1 MIRRMTADDV
11 MENISGL
18 CALLSD
24 AVDSGASIGFL
35 PPLDPIEALAYW
47 DSVRLAVH
55 DGSCILLAAFEGA
68 ELAGSVQLDLC
79 MRANGSHRAEV
90 TKLMVHRAARRKGLG
105 TALMA
110 AVEEAARAA
119 GRSLLVLDTR
129 KGDPSEAVYR
139 GTGYQVAG
147 EIPNY
152 ARSANGE
159 LRPTVLFYKQIE

>member
-11 MENISGL
+11 MENINGL
-18 CALLSD
+18 CTLLSD
-24 AVDSGASIGFL
+24 AVDSGASIGFM

-55 DGSCILLAAFEGA
+55 EGSRILLVAFECA
-68 ELAGSVQLDLC
+68 ELVGSVQLDLC
-79 MRANGSHRAEV
+79 MRANGLHRAEV
-90 TKLMVHRAARRKGLG
+90 AKLMVHRTARRKGLG

-110 AVEEAARAA
+110 AVEEAARAE

-139 GTGYQVAG
+139 GTGYHVAG
-147 EIPNY
+147 EIPKY
-152 ARSANGE
+152 ARSADGE
-159 LRPTVLFYKQIE
+159 LHATVLFYKLIE